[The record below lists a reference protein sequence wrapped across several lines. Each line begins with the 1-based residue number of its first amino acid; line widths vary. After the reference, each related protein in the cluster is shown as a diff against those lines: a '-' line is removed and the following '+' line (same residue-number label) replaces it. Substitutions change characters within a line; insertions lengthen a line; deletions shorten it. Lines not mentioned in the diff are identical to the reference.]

1 MVGRFWINNKP
12 QMQKILHIPNFFYPN
27 QGGIE
32 STCKYIIEGLPT
44 YEHKVICFSASSST
58 YSDIIDGI
66 NVRRVGSFLKLSS
79 QFISFSYYFELKKIL
94 SEYKP
99 DLIHFHAPNPLV
111 MFYLLMLIPK
121 TCKLVVHWH
130 SDIVEQKMLYKFV
143 MPLERQFLKR
153 ADKVFTTS
161 PNYSPYSVPLQQV
174 IDKVVVVAS
183 AIELDKFVL
192 NSNENAKL
200 KNFRDGYLNKKIVFF
215 IGRHV
220 QYKGLKYLLEA
231 EKYIQ
236 CDCLLL
242 IAGSGPL
249 TESLKNEFKSD
260 RIKFLGRLSDEDLK
274 IHLHL
279 ADVFA
284 FPSIT
289 KNEAFGL
296 VLAESMFCG
305 TPAVTFTIEGSGV
318 NWVSLNN
325 ETGIEVENGNSV
337 LFAEA
342 IDKLLSDEALRIT
355 YAQNARNRVLENFE
369 MDKIKVQLHLIYEKL
384 LS

>member
-1 MVGRFWINNKP
+1 MK
-12 QMQKILHIPNFFYPN
+12 KILHIPNFFYPN

-32 STCKYIIEGLPT
+32 STCKYIIEGLPS

-58 YSDIIDGI
+58 YSDVVDGI
-66 NVRRVGSFLKLSS
+66 NVRRVGSLFKLSS
-79 QFISFSYYFELKKIL
+79 QFISFSYYLELRKIL
-94 SEYKP
+94 SEFKP

-121 TCKLVVHWH
+121 SCKLVVHWH
-130 SDIVEQKMLYKFV
+130 SDIVEQQMLYNFV
-143 MPLERQFLKR
+143 MPLERKFLKR

-161 PNYSPYSVPLQQV
+161 PNYSTCSEPLQRV
-174 IDKVVVVAS
+174 KDKVVVVAS
-183 AIELDKFVL
+183 AIEPDKFDL
-192 NSNENAKL
+192 NSIEKL
-200 KNFRDGYLNKKIVFF
+200 KLKSFSDDYLNKKIVFF

-231 EKYIQ
+231 EKFIQ
-236 CDCLLL
+236 SDCLLL

-296 VLAESMFCG
+296 VLAESMYCG
-305 TPAVTFTIEGSGV
+305 TPAVTFSIKGSGV

-325 ETGIEVENGNSV
+325 ETGIEVDNGNSI

-342 IDKLLSDEALRIT
+342 IDKLLTDDALRMT
-355 YAQNARNRVLENFE
+355 YSQNAKNRVLENFV
-369 MDKIKVQLHLIYEKL
+369 MNKIKVQICLIYERL